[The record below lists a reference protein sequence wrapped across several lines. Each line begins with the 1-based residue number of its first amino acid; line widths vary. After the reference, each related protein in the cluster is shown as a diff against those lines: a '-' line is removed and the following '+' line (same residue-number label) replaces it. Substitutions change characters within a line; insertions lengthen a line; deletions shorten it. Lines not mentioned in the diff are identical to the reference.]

1 MADSLKEIPKEVSS
15 NIRSRRRKESNVI
28 NYITNSTRK
37 RGRNT
42 ISIIKGVVRIPI
54 R

>member
-1 MADSLKEIPKEVSS
+1 MVDSLEEIPKEVPF
-15 NIRSRRRKESNVI
+15 NIRSRRKKEFNI
-28 NYITNSTRK
+28 IIYITNSTRK

-42 ISIIKGVVRIPI
+42 ISIIKGIVRIPI